1 MQLSSE
7 IFLIIALVNNFFASS
22 AAQLRGT
29 KRKCYQCNMPFEC
42 TSGMCIG
49 DLCVKSLASDQYVS
63 KGCENRTSRS
73 ISGESYYG
81 DEAMMRAE
89 ESRCV
94 TETMFGV
101 NNVICYCA
109 DMDFCNRSSILYTNN
124 YQVRIL
130 LLSNVLLNF
139 ILIYVL

>member
-1 MQLSSE
+1 MK
-7 IFLIIALVNNFFASS
+7 IFE
-22 AAQLRGT
+22 T
-29 KRKCYQCNMPFEC
+29 
-42 TSGMCIG
+42 
-49 DLCVKSLASDQYVS
+49 CVCFLTNIK
-63 KGCENRTSRS
+63 ERS